1 MHKKQ
6 EPRFGTETGFF
17 VLKKLVQSLS
27 SKFQVSGFKFQVSS

>member
-17 VLKKLVQSLS
+17 ILEKLVQSLS
-27 SKFQVSGFKFQVSS
+27 FKFQVET